1 MEEVELGGSDLNTS
15 PSTSVSM
22 STDNNMEQCMDDA
35 LDNRDDMVTD
45 EIMVESMSINK
56 DAETEDVQIEK
67 VGEKIPVVTPITEG

>member
-1 MEEVELGGSDLNTS
+1 MDEVELGGSDLNTS